1 MDEET
6 KLKVL
11 DILRREFDVEI
22 KYKEEE
28 IHSIFKRLEKAETLL
43 EKLKLCTE
51 NGMAVLP
58 SVYKDFINRLFT
70 SFSYLSN
77 RNLSEI

>member
-6 KLKVL
+6 KQKVL

-22 KYKEEE
+22 KYKEGE
-28 IHSIFKRLEKAETLL
+28 IQSIFKRIEKAETLL

-51 NGMAVLP
+51 NGMALLS
-58 SVYKDFINRLFT
+58 SVQ
-70 SFSYLSN
+70 SYLN
-77 RNLSEI
+77 PNIGILFWLSQQ